1 MPILISRSFRPRNLI
16 SIPNLII
23 LTIRLPVVVDLVVA
37 VDTIVDLL
45 FCFTLCFVNLRLK
58 VDGACL
64 LYLQVFLLMRDADVD
79 NKVFLRLSQL
89 PHYS

>member
-1 MPILISRSFRPRNLI
+1 MPILISRFFRPRNLI